1 MENNSQNEEFKDAN
15 EAEYVWIYEN
25 SSSVALGDRCYTCG
39 IEQDFPAVYEIYSL
53 HTRDCEYA
61 PESKWVDGR
70 LQAKI
75 DDQRNT
81 ELRREASRIR
91 YVEKERE
98 RTDFNN
104 ENPKLLSTPLS
115 DEARANQQAL
125 DLFGASFSNLMANF
139 DAQLAKTEIARWED
153 WLVKHPIRNEKESYW
168 VEFLEDYA
176 VKIKAKFGE

>member
-1 MENNSQNEEFKDAN
+1 MENNNQNEEVKDTN
-15 EAEYVWIYEN
+15 DAEYVWIYEN

-39 IEQDFPAVYEIYSL
+39 IEQDFPAVYGIYSL

-104 ENPKLLSTPLS
+104 ENPNLLSTPLS

-125 DLFGASFSNLMANF
+125 DLFGVSFSNLMANF
-139 DAQLAKTEIARWED
+139 DSELAKTEIARWED
-153 WLVKHPIRNEKESYW
+153 WLAKHPIRTETESYW
-168 VEFLEDYA
+168 IEFLEDYA
-176 VKIKAKFGE
+176 GKIKSKLGE